1 MTHDVPRMGSLVWI
15 AEPTFDEEPT
25 IEQVQQIDQWR
36 WPVFFPLSSA
46 LRRSIVT
53 PIGVVPI
60 PSALKPF
67 PLMRGGN
74 PQLGWQRVRIVD
86 CSLPSQPL
94 GPATDPSLP
103 MYRIVNDA
111 RLKEMIVSGWR
122 PENEW

>member
-60 PSALKPF
+60 RLCGEATRSWGGSA
-67 PLMRGGN
+67 
-74 PQLGWQRVRIVD
+74 
-86 CSLPSQPL
+86 
-94 GPATDPSLP
+94 
-103 MYRIVNDA
+103 
-111 RLKEMIVSGWR
+111 
-122 PENEW
+122 